1 MSDESYR
8 LHQPADPADKF
19 ILLSGCS
26 GGGKSTLLAALR
38 EQGFVAF
45 EEPGRQV
52 VKEQMLIDGPGLPWR
67 DQALFAEL
75 CVFCAIQQMQAAAE
89 SAGPVFFDRGIV
101 DAVAFF
107 DYLGRDVPAHLER
120 AARLLRYDSTVFLTP
135 PWPEIFAGDGE
146 RRHSYEVAVAQYEAS
161 LKTFA
166 RLDYRPV
173 ELPKASVDRR
183 VDFVLASLTTRFD
196 LSQT

>member
-1 MSDESYR
+1 MSDETDQF
-8 LHQPADPADKF
+8 HQPADPAGNF
-19 ILLSGCS
+19 VLLSGCS
-26 GGGKSTLLAALR
+26 GGGKSTLLTALR
-38 EQGFVAF
+38 AQGFPAF

-107 DYLGRDVPAHLER
+107 DYLGRDVPVHLER
-120 AARLLRYDSTVFLTP
+120 AARLLRYNATVFLTP
-135 PWPEIFAGDGE
+135 PWPEIYAGDDE
-146 RRHSYEVAVAQYEAS
+146 RRHSYDEAVAQYDAS

-166 RLDYRPV
+166 RLGYRPV
-173 ELPKASVDRR
+173 ELPRASVGER
-183 VDFVLASLTTRFD
+183 VDFVLACLETAAAV
-196 LSQT
+196 